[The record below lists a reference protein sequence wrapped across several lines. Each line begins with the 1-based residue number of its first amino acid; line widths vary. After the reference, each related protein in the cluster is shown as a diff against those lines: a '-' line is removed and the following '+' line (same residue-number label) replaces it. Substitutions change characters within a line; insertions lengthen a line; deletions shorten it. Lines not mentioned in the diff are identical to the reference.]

1 MTEPTGIS
9 SIVVDGKNLALRQG
23 TGVATY
29 ARSLCTNLRQLNKR
43 VELLYGEPIDINI
56 DRNGEVV
63 NFFDASARTRLPWLL
78 RSASRFARQCSQPF
92 RTMVPRELIFASSS
106 ISEQQLA
113 RLPAANRSWN
123 AKDVFDMPGLAV
135 ERGYFQKVRNVMGA
149 DAAHWTYPVPVRLD
163 NAANIYTLHDLVPL
177 KLPHTTLDN
186 KRRYYAMLK
195 KIVETA
201 DLITTVSEQSKR
213 DIHALFSVPDAR
225 VVNTYQ
231 DVDIDAPMLS
241 QNQQEVSDALRGVH
255 GLEFGKYFLFYGAIE
270 PKKNVGRLI
279 EAHLGSNLDM
289 PLVLAG
295 KDGWLV
301 DGELRLYAEHLER
314 RIGPQRVIRLPYVS
328 RAQLINLIRGA
339 CAVTFPS
346 LYEGFGL
353 PLVEAM
359 VCGTPLVTSNLGA
372 MKEVA
377 GEAAVFVD
385 PYDVSSIRDGLKR
398 VANNKPLR
406 DELRTAGGE
415 RASLFSSE
423 RYRQRLISAY
433 ASI

>member
-1 MTEPTGIS
+1 
-9 SIVVDGKNLALRQG
+9 
-23 TGVATY
+23 
-29 ARSLCTNLRQLNKR
+29 
-43 VELLYGEPIDINI
+43 
-56 DRNGEVV
+56 
-63 NFFDASARTRLPWLL
+63 
-78 RSASRFARQCSQPF
+78 
-92 RTMVPRELIFASSS
+92 
-106 ISEQQLA
+106 
-113 RLPAANRSWN
+113 
-123 AKDVFDMPGLAV
+123 MPGLAV

-301 DGELRLYAEHLER
+301 DGELQLYAEHLER

>member
-1 MTEPTGIS
+1 
-9 SIVVDGKNLALRQG
+9 
-23 TGVATY
+23 
-29 ARSLCTNLRQLNKR
+29 
-43 VELLYGEPIDINI
+43 
-56 DRNGEVV
+56 
-63 NFFDASARTRLPWLL
+63 
-78 RSASRFARQCSQPF
+78 
-92 RTMVPRELIFASSS
+92 
-106 ISEQQLA
+106 
-113 RLPAANRSWN
+113 
-123 AKDVFDMPGLAV
+123 
-135 ERGYFQKVRNVMGA
+135 
-149 DAAHWTYPVPVRLD
+149 
-163 NAANIYTLHDLVPL
+163 
-177 KLPHTTLDN
+177 
-186 KRRYYAMLK
+186 MLK

-301 DGELRLYAEHLER
+301 DGELQLYAEHLER